1 MHVQVVGATEPQ
13 LWQQLAAP
21 YQDLWLRWA
30 AQAGEGGADGRA
42 AADEADR
49 LAFARS
55 LLAQAR

>member
-1 MHVQVVGATEPQ
+1 MHVQMVGAAEPQ

-30 AQAGEGGADGRA
+30 AQAGEGGADSRA